1 MQSIYAHNSFDISY
15 MLEGKLRKIAIK
27 IRYSCLKNGFPN
39 DEIPKSNLL
48 RKLKF
53 LYSGNHL
60 LISCAARNAFP
71 GVVKEKINSAKLIIE
86 NTDNL

>member
-15 MLEGKLRKIAIK
+15 MLEGKIKKNSNK
-27 IRYSCLKNGFPN
+27 IRYSCSKNAFQMM
-39 DEIPKSNLL
+39 KYLNLTL

-60 LISCAARNAFP
+60 LISCAARNAFLELS
-71 GVVKEKINSAKLIIE
+71 KKINSAKLIIE

>member
-1 MQSIYAHNSFDISY
+1 MS
-15 MLEGKLRKIAIK
+15 K
-27 IRYSCLKNGFPN
+27 KNGFPN

-71 GVVKEKINSAKLIIE
+71 GVVKEKINSAKLIRECKIFCVNE
-86 NTDNL
+86 KIHTKKEVASVE

>member
-1 MQSIYAHNSFDISY
+1 N
-15 MLEGKLRKIAIK
+15 KNKKKINMTK
-27 IRYSCLKNGFPN
+27 KNGFQN
-39 DEIPKSNLL
+39 DEIPKSILI
-48 RKLKF
+48 RKVKF